1 LQLSN
6 WSNKQQSIQGRD
18 AKLQKKKKKEDYIHI
33 SPMATKLTKP
43 IKTQIANKSA
53 LNQVKTL
60 TLV

>member
-1 LQLSN
+1 MQLPN

-18 AKLQKKKKKEDYIHI
+18 AKLQKKKKEDYIHI

>member
-1 LQLSN
+1 MQLPN
-6 WSNKQQSIQGRD
+6 WSNKQQIIQGRD
-18 AKLQKKKKKEDYIHI
+18 AKLKKKKDYIHI

>member
-1 LQLSN
+1 MLSY
-6 WSNKQQSIQGRD
+6 
-18 AKLQKKKKKEDYIHI
+18 KKKKKDYIHI

>member
-1 LQLSN
+1 LQLPN
-6 WSNKQQSIQGRD
+6 WSNKQQIIQGRD
-18 AKLQKKKKKEDYIHI
+18 AKLKKKKKDYIHI